1 MAYKQ
6 NLGDMMVKPDGYYA
20 NIRNEMLSYIP
31 KKPKRVLEIGC
42 GEGLFGKKL
51 KELYGC
57 EVWGIE
63 LFPESAAVAKKNLD
77 KVLVGDV
84 AVAIDKLPNNYFDC
98 VVCNDVL
105 EHLED
110 PYSVIERLRAKL
122 VKNGIIVSSIPN
134 VRYFHNLYSLIMA
147 KEWEYQDAGI
157 LDKTHL
163 RFFTINSIRNMFTRH
178 GYEIVKLEGIN
189 PMTQFPWEYRAA
201 NILFRGKLTDTKFM
215 QFACVAQKSDAS

>member
-20 NIRNEMLSYIP
+20 NIRNEMLPYIP
-31 KKPKRVLEIGC
+31 KNPKRVLEIGC
-42 GEGLFGKKL
+42 GEGLFGEKL

-63 LFPESAAVAKKNLD
+63 LFPESAAVAKKNLN

-110 PYSVIERLRAKL
+110 PYSVIERLRANL
-122 VKNGIIVSSIPN
+122 VKGGVIVSSIPN

-178 GYEIVKLEGIN
+178 GYDVISLEGIN
-189 PMTQFPWEYRAA
+189 PMTQFPWEYRVA
-201 NILFRGKLTDTKFM
+201 NILFRGKLADTKFM